1 LTAETEMSFLKEF
14 NTFGIKLKPWLRIF
28 TWHCE
33 AGLYFCGASL
43 TPGPYLKMRG
53 ADIVGNKRMQ
63 RRIFDL
69 CPIILFLEVLHH
81 RRFILNLRSFTS
93 DLNLI
98 WVTLG
103 FVGLELFSVTR
114 VGIRLW
120 SIETIA
126 IVRVNIGLLLAER
139 PASLHRAPWRA
150 INWLNVFALI
160 HWVALPHEGVLIL
173 AEGKMSWFEVF
184 NLLVCLLLV
193 QITFWGNCSLV
204 SSWDLFFKSSLMH
217 KISALVLVLK
227 GDSGV
232 LVAEL
237 IILNFFVPGCTCRV
251 ENSWAGTHAKI
262 WLWKS
267 HFLISD

>member
-1 LTAETEMSFLKEF
+1 
-14 NTFGIKLKPWLRIF
+14 
-28 TWHCE
+28 
-33 AGLYFCGASL
+33 
-43 TPGPYLKMRG
+43 MRG

-69 CPIILFLEVLHH
+69 CSIILFLEVFDH
-81 RRFILNLRSFTS
+81 RRFILNFRSFTP

-114 VGIRLW
+114 IGIRLW

-126 IVRVNIGLLLAER
+126 IVRINVGLLLAER
-139 PASLHRAPWRA
+139 PASLHRAPERA
-150 INWLNVFALI
+150 INWLNVFALV
-160 HWVALPHEGVLIL
+160 HWVALPHECVLIF
-173 AEGKMSWFEVF
+173 AEGKVSWFEVF

-193 QITFWGNCSLV
+193 QITFWGNRSLV
-204 SSWDLFFKSSLMH
+204 SIWDLFFKSSFMH

-227 GDSGV
+227 GDSGF

-237 IILNFFVPGCTCRV
+237 IIVNFSMQGWTCRV
-251 ENSWAGTHAKI
+251 ENSWAGTHAEI

-267 HFLISD
+267 HFLFGD

>member
-1 LTAETEMSFLKEF
+1 M
-14 NTFGIKLKPWLRIF
+14 KLKPWLRIF

-69 CPIILFLEVLHH
+69 CSIILFLEVLDH
-81 RRFILNLRSFTS
+81 RRFILDLRSFTP

-114 VGIRLW
+114 IGIRLW

-126 IVRVNIGLLLAER
+126 IVRVNVGLLLAER
-139 PASLHRAPWRA
+139 PASLHRTPGRA
-150 INWLNVFALI
+150 INWLYVFALV
-160 HWVALPHEGVLIL
+160 HCVALPHECVLIF
-173 AEGKMSWFEVF
+173 AEGKVSWFEVF

-193 QITFWGNCSLV
+193 QITFWGNRSLV

-227 GDSGV
+227 GDSGF

-237 IILNFFVPGCTCRV
+237 IILNIFVPGCTCRFV
-251 ENSWAGTHAKI
+251 KSWAGTHAEI

-267 HFLISD
+267 HFLIGD